1 MKFKIDENLPDDL
14 AQLIRDAGWDCSSI
28 VEQQLGGA
36 DDPHVAAVCIAED
49 RILVT
54 FDRGF
59 LNIKTYPPARHPGV
73 IVFRLKSQDKP
84 HVLEVSSVLVAAL
97 RSRELRNELWIVHEN
112 RIRIR
117 LIESARL
124 S

>member
-1 MKFKIDENLPDDL
+1 VRFKVDENLPEEL
-14 AQLIRDAGWDCSSI
+14 SQLLRDTGWDSFT
-28 VEQQLGGA
+28 VVAQQLGGEK
-36 DDPHVAAVCIAED
+36 DPQLAQICATEA

-59 LNIKTYPPARHPGV
+59 SNIRLYPPSNSPGM

-84 HVLEVSSVLVAAL
+84 HVLAVAL
-97 RSRELRNELWIVHEN
+97 RLIEALRRRELRNELWIVHEN

-117 LIESARL
+117 TL
-124 S
+124 